1 MILINKHNQT
11 SKAKNEKTEK
21 ITKENVDV
29 EPKHSMFE
37 VKQEIVRLQ
46 IRERLTRRLLL
57 PNRSDKE
64 NISY

>member
-1 MILINKHNQT
+1 MILINKHKQT

-21 ITKENVDV
+21 ITKENV

-37 VKQEIVRLQ
+37 VKQEIVTLQ

-57 PNRSDKE
+57 PNHSDKA
-64 NISY
+64 NISN